1 MYAYLLYL
9 IIAIII
15 MIIVIVVRAC
25 ISDLEWRDPLIA
37 APALALLP

>member
-9 IIAIII
+9 IIAII
-15 MIIVIVVRAC
+15 IIVIVVRAC

-37 APALALLP
+37 ALALAP

>member
-15 MIIVIVVRAC
+15 IVVIVVRAC

>member
-15 MIIVIVVRAC
+15 IVVIVVRAC

-37 APALALLP
+37 APALAP

>member
-15 MIIVIVVRAC
+15 IIVIVVRAC

-37 APALALLP
+37 ACALALLP